1 LAHDGR
7 ADRVSKLAQ
16 PVLSMTPAKTARH
29 FTKRFGRQ
37 SVVIALNPD
46 WLLRAF
52 TGLRGRFMTIFS
64 CLPRSIPAVPR

>member
-1 LAHDGR
+1 
-7 ADRVSKLAQ
+7 
-16 PVLSMTPAKTARH
+16 MTPAKTARH

-37 SVVIALNPD
+37 SVVIALNPG

-52 TGLRGRFMTIFS
+52 TGLRDRFMTIFS